1 MAISSKGFNEDIPK
15 MVIEAGKDILGKE
28 HIDSFQ
34 RCYQCG
40 TCTGTCPSGRITA
53 FKTRKLMKKILCGMD
68 IFHEEDMW
76 MCTTC
81 YECYEKCPR
90 NVKITDIIK
99 AARNVACKM
108 GAIAE
113 PHRKTALYVFL
124 TGHAVPVNDEVKK
137 VRKNI
142 GLTEI
147 PPTTHKYPEVLEA
160 LRGIMTDL
168 DLDLC
173 NKVGICPTT
182 KVLKEIKPVKWEDM
196 SE

>member
-1 MAISSKGFNEDIPK
+1 MVVLSKSFNEDIPK
-15 MVIEAGKDILGKE
+15 MVVESGKDILGKE

-124 TGHAVPVNDEVKK
+124 TGHAVPVNDEIKK

-147 PPTTHKYPEVLEA
+147 PPTTHKYPEVLEEI
-160 LRGIMTDL
+160 RGIMA

-182 KVLKEIKPVKWEDM
+182 KVLKEIKPVKWKDM

>member
-1 MAISSKGFNEDIPK
+1 MVVLSKSFNEDIPK
-15 MVIEAGKDILGKE
+15 MVVESGKDILGKE

-124 TGHAVPVNDEVKK
+124 TGHAVPVNDEIKK

-147 PPTTHKYPEVLEA
+147 LPTTHKYPEVLEEI
-160 LRGIMTDL
+160 RGIMA

-182 KVLKEIKPVKWEDM
+182 KVLKEIKPVKWKDM

>member
-1 MAISSKGFNEDIPK
+1 MVVLSKSFNEDIPK
-15 MVIEAGKDILGKE
+15 MVVESGKDILGKE

-124 TGHAVPVNDEVKK
+124 TGHAVPVNDEIKK

-147 PPTTHKYPEVLEA
+147 PPTTHKYPEVLEEI
-160 LRGIMTDL
+160 REIMVE
-168 DLDLC
+168 LDLC

-182 KVLKEIKPVKWEDM
+182 KVLKEIKPVKWKDM